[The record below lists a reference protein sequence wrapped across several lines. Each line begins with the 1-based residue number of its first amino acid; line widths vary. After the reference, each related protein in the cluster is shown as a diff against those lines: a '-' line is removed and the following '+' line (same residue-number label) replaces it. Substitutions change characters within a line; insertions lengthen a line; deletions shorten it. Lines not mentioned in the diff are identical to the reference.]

1 MPCANSG
8 TQRPLNSGQQSFVQS
23 SKFREGSH
31 APPSQFFFVSK
42 SVYLFQR
49 LHPVCLFEVSQS
61 SINRRAKIERVGWF
75 EFENVPTFKNW
86 IK

>member
-8 TQRPLNSGQQSFVQS
+8 MQRPLNSGQQPFVQS

-49 LHPVCLFEVSQS
+49 LHPVCLFGVSQS
-61 SINRRAKIERVGWF
+61 SEKGSQSTSTAELRLRGWDGLSL
-75 EFENVPTFKNW
+75 K
-86 IK
+86 